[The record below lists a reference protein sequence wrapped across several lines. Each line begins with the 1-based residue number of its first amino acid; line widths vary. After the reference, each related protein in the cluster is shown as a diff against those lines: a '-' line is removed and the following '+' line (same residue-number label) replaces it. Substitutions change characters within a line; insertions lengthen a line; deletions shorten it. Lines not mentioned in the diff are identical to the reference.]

1 MDWMSISL
9 GVLIAIGIA
18 NFVIIAMVFLRR

>member
-9 GVLIAIGIA
+9 GVLIAIGII
-18 NFVIIAMVFLRR
+18 NFVVIAMVFLRR